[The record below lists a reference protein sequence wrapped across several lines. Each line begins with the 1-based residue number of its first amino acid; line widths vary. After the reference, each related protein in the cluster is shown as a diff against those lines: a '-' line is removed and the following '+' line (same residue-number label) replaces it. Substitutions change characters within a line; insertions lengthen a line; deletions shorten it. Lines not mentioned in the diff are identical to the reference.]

1 MSLDTPSA
9 LKSAGLASADLM
21 NRRLKIVQI
30 KLQQVPQIKT
40 WLCYLT
46 TYYVSVPQFLSF
58 CKVRVII
65 HKIVVKLKFATAGKA
80 FRTVPGTCLVF
91 TK

>member
-40 WLCYLT
+40 WLCFGLAT
-46 TYYVSVPQFLSF
+46 IYVAYILSLQ
-58 CKVRVII
+58 
-65 HKIVVKLKFATAGKA
+65 H
-80 FRTVPGTCLVF
+80 F
-91 TK
+91 T